1 VGQRG
6 RLERVLKKYV
16 PGPVDVMKEM
26 DHKTL
31 VADGMEGRP
40 QRAYEMCSKTRG
52 GAALCDQCLSGQ
64 KTKRCG
70 FAF

>member
-1 VGQRG
+1 MGQRG

-52 GAALCDQCLSGQ
+52 EQLCVTNVCLD
-64 KTKRCG
+64 KN
-70 FAF
+70 